1 MSNSMKLFD
10 NCSALFGA
18 FYLHFQYSEKKFVF
32 IETDRLCKVVKL
44 SMQCCGQILKDSFE
58 TYINVSTM

>member
-44 SMQCCGQILKDSFE
+44 SMQCCGQIKFFWIHLRHIKLTF
-58 TYINVSTM
+58 